1 MKKHLLRL
9 STLWLLVVAAVAAHA
24 QDVTATWDFTNATVV
39 AEAVALNGST
49 TAGTIKAVEDNGIL
63 LTVEANGQTIR
74 DNGNSIQTGNV
85 VFKVPVQ
92 SKGDVVTVNGYSA
105 PYFAYSI
112 GGTDATEATTVY
124 TAKAS
129 DVAQGYVEIVNKS
142 QYLISISVTQKA
154 STAVTLTWDY
164 TENKIPTKG
173 PDNGL
178 YYEAYVNDAPS
189 TNQGLN
195 GVKLNSTGY
204 AYFEKPAVAGKL
216 TLSFGNRKTA
226 DAYVVNVYACTIAD
240 GVATK
245 GSLIGEVAIDASPNT
260 GSIDIPADV
269 TGIFIERKTG
279 AEGVLCKVVF
289 KESVARSFVDF
300 EITNEQMMKEGFD
313 GSTLPAGVTFTGT
326 HRGDNHG
333 YGNVTIV
340 VPVDGTVKFTIGG
353 CRYAN
358 PATCMIKNA
367 AGEVLAEPTLLTS
380 TCYHE
385 DQNAAT
391 YFYTGEPTTL
401 TFSNIAYLPYFKA
414 EATEVSEATI
424 TFRDQ
429 NNKELGTKTVF
440 EGEPVG
446 DIPYT
451 EADLTIPDGQ
461 KFRGWVNAN
470 GVKVKATDFVSGN
483 MTILAS
489 VTPIESVSVGS
500 VQVYDLR
507 KATFYP
513 EDHETFS
520 VTDGSYYND
529 HGFTFNAGGSFTV
542 DVAGKAQI
550 VLMLCQYGNGTT
562 IKVTDANGNV
572 IKDDMPAIAESDGG
586 MTSVSYDG
594 PATQLTFTFAA
605 QTYLHMVTVYN
616 VTEFLAKDET
626 SGYYIVP
633 AGDGAG
639 LLMALNT
646 ASGEEGAKIFLPNGT
661 YDLGTAAETSVSGK
675 NISIIGES
683 AEKTII
689 TSSPKESGLGKGDL
703 LVNSGSAL
711 YMQDIT
717 LKNNF
722 AYSGNEGQAPSLH
735 DMGTQTICKN
745 VRLLSYQDT
754 YYSHKVG
761 GVYYWE
767 DSEIHGTVDYLCG
780 NGHVYYNKVKLVNEV
795 RGSATVTANSELYV
809 FNDCTI
815 ENNADTW
822 NLGRAWSDNPTCIY
836 LNTTLLDPTRLVATR
851 WLLKG
856 INCDYKIAGEY
867 GTKDASGQNITPAS
881 NEVTF
886 TKANTKMNTILSADQ
901 AATYTIDYVLGDWAA
916 TAQQQATQLDAPA
929 NAAYADGKVT
939 WTPANNGATAYLIE
953 KNGEFVGITEGTS
966 FDVTADPANDALTIR
981 AANSRGGFGPAA
993 PVAGTVNSIS
1003 STKVAANDDA
1013 IYTLQG
1019 VRVKNATRGLYI
1031 KGGKTFIVK

>member
-39 AEAVALNGST
+39 AEAVALNCST

-204 AYFEKPAVAGKL
+204 AYFETPAVAGKL

-353 CRYAN
+353 CRYAS

-520 VTDGSYYND
+520 ITDGSYYND

-616 VTEFLAKDET
+616 ITEFLAKDET
-626 SGYYIVP
+626 SGYYIVQLQRRMGRRCP
-633 AGDGAG
+633 DAQVPPEQARGPR
-639 LLMALNT
+639 
-646 ASGEEGAKIFLPNGT
+646 EG
-661 YDLGTAAETSVSGK
+661 
-675 NISIIGES
+675 
-683 AEKTII
+683 
-689 TSSPKESGLGKGDL
+689 
-703 LVNSGSAL
+703 
-711 YMQDIT
+711 
-717 LKNNF
+717 
-722 AYSGNEGQAPSLH
+722 
-735 DMGTQTICKN
+735 
-745 VRLLSYQDT
+745 VRL
-754 YYSHKVG
+754 VR
-761 GVYYWE
+761 E
-767 DSEIHGTVDYLCG
+767 DWRCRCED
-780 NGHVYYNKVKLVNEV
+780 
-795 RGSATVTANSELYV
+795 
-809 FNDCTI
+809 
-815 ENNADTW
+815 
-822 NLGRAWSDNPTCIY
+822 
-836 LNTTLLDPTRLVATR
+836 
-851 WLLKG
+851 
-856 INCDYKIAGEY
+856 
-867 GTKDASGQNITPAS
+867 
-881 NEVTF
+881 
-886 TKANTKMNTILSADQ
+886 
-901 AATYTIDYVLGDWAA
+901 
-916 TAQQQATQLDAPA
+916 
-929 NAAYADGKVT
+929 
-939 WTPANNGATAYLIE
+939 
-953 KNGEFVGITEGTS
+953 
-966 FDVTADPANDALTIR
+966 
-981 AANSRGGFGPAA
+981 
-993 PVAGTVNSIS
+993 
-1003 STKVAANDDA
+1003 
-1013 IYTLQG
+1013 
-1019 VRVKNATRGLYI
+1019 
-1031 KGGKTFIVK
+1031 